1 MIVLKTPEEIELIAC
16 ASNVV
21 AKSHQD
27 ILREVKPGITTQK
40 LDQLAEECIRG
51 YGAIP
56 AFKGYRGYTKTLCAS
71 INEQVVHGIPSSCV
85 LNEGD
90 IIGLDLGAIVEGF
103 YGDGAITISVGQV
116 SPEIDK
122 LLMVTKESL
131 ERGIKK
137 AVVGNRLSDIS
148 HAIQTCVEAE
158 GYAVVRDFVGH
169 GIGRQLHEE
178 PQVPNYGR
186 PGQGPRLK
194 AGMVLAI
201 EPMVNMGGAAV
212 RVLDDG
218 WTAVTCDGSLSAHF
232 EHTVSIQENGP
243 ARVLTTLER

>member
-1 MIVLKTPEEIELIAC
+1 MIVLKTPDEIELIAS

-21 AKSHQD
+21 AKSQRT
-27 ILREVKPGITTQK
+27 IIGEVRPGITTQE
-40 LDQLAEECIRG
+40 LDRVSEECIRS

-56 AFKGYRGYTKTLCAS
+56 AFKGYRGYEKTLCAS
-71 INEQVVHGIPSSCV
+71 INEQVVHGIPSSRV
-85 LNEGD
+85 LKDGD
-90 IIGLDLGAIVEGF
+90 IIGLDLGAIVDGF
-103 YGDGAITISVGQV
+103 YGDGAVTITVGDV
-116 SPEIDK
+116 SPNVER
-122 LLMVTKESL
+122 LLRVTKESL
-131 ERGIKK
+131 ERGIEK

-148 HAIQTCVEAE
+148 HAVQSYVEAE
-158 GYAVVRDFVGH
+158 GFSIVRDFVGH

-212 RVLDDG
+212 RVLEDG
-218 WTAVTCDGSLSAHF
+218 WTAITCDGSLSAHF
-232 EHTVSIQENGP
+232 EHTVSIQPSGP
-243 ARVLTTLER
+243 ARVLTTLE